1 MAASDQIIFHCRDLQ
16 SHYRRMPDCSS
27 ECSERSAD
35 GNNNDDN
42 DDDNDDDDGDND
54 DSDHDSDED
63 DNCSKKI
70 TQFLF
75 NLIKAL
81 VASGSA
87 GEAKLIVFAFLGK
100 RQFGRIIYILPPL
113 RP

>member
-1 MAASDQIIFHCRDLQ
+1 
-16 SHYRRMPDCSS
+16 MPDCSS

-35 GNNNDDN
+35 SNNNNDDN
-42 DDDNDDDDGDND
+42 DRDNDDDEGGNGNDGPYEHDHDGDD
-54 DSDHDSDED
+54 DSDHN